1 MTYDHPSTPH
11 GNANPTRAWAYG
23 DAARLERAA
32 ANLAR
37 IEECAATRGHEPLR
51 TLAAMK
57 LAEAKATLVV
67 MGRRELRGRA

>member
-1 MTYDHPSTPH
+1 MNHPHPSTSH
-11 GNANPTRAWAYG
+11 GNANPARARAYG

-57 LAEAKATLVV
+57 LNEA
-67 MGRRELRGRA
+67 RGALADLGWTDENP